1 MVHRTPTDEKIK
13 ATGLKAESLG
23 IDEAAQK
30 LQKAFSE
37 AHRLILRTGA
47 KEGVEVLEIPARSPR
62 N

>member
-1 MVHRTPTDEKIK
+1 MIHRTPTDEKIK

-37 AHRLILRTGA
+37 AHRLILRTWS
-47 KEGVEVLEIPARSPR
+47 ERR
-62 N
+62 C